1 MSKKDRLKKQS
12 LKQLEAKKAAARDE
26 ENERRSAGES
36 NAAKK
41 LRRSAKTHNGAET
54 LIIKL
59 LMCVPFIWSGI
70 CYNIIFLVG
79 ISMDQIREVPKR
91 MAVYL
96 GVGALICLAGLIFAF
111 LSKYI
116 VQFALIFIGSMMFMH
131 SARFIVG
138 KAQELISAGHG
149 LTETQLGLASKWRWG
164 LYPILLM
171 TALSTA
177 LMLIYLLRRR
187 AARIRRRREFDNSPT
202 KSIIG

>member
-12 LKQLEAKKAAARDE
+12 IAQIEAKKAAARDE
-26 ENERRSAGES
+26 ENERRTAGES
-36 NAAKK
+36 AAAKK
-41 LRRSAKTHNGAET
+41 LRRSARKNNSAIT
-54 LIIKL
+54 LVLKL

-70 CYNIIFLVG
+70 CYDLIFLVG
-79 ISMDQIREVPKR
+79 ISMDQMPDVPKR
-91 MAVYL
+91 MGVYL
-96 GVGALICLAGLIFAF
+96 GVGALICFVGLIFAF

-116 VQFALIFIGSMMFMH
+116 VQFALIFTGSMMFMH

-138 KAQELISAGHG
+138 KVQELISANHG

-171 TALSTA
+171 TVLSAA
-177 LMLIYLLRRR
+177 LMTIYLLRVH
-187 AARIRRRREFDNSPT
+187 AAKRRRQREFDNSPT

>member
-12 LKQLEAKKAAARDE
+12 LQQLEAKKAAAREE
-26 ENERRSAGES
+26 ENERKSAGES
-36 NAAKK
+36 TAAKK
-41 LRRSAKTHNGAET
+41 LRRSAKKHNGTET

-70 CYNIIFLVG
+70 CYNVIFLFG
-79 ISMDQIREVPKR
+79 ISMDEVQDVPKR
-91 MAVYL
+91 MAIYL

-116 VQFALIFIGSMMFMH
+116 VQFALIFTGSMMFMH
-131 SARFIVG
+131 AARFIVG
-138 KAQELISAGHG
+138 KAQELIAAGHG
-149 LTETQLGLASKWRWG
+149 LTDNQLGLASKWRWG

-171 TALSTA
+171 TALSAA
-177 LMLIYLLRRR
+177 LMIIYLLRVR
-187 AARIRRRREFDNSPT
+187 AARVRLRRERDNAPT

>member
-12 LKQLEAKKAAARDE
+12 LQQLEAKKAARQEE
-26 ENERRSAGES
+26 ENERKTAGES
-36 NAAKK
+36 SAAKK
-41 LRRSAKTHNGAET
+41 LRRNAKKHNGAET
-54 LIIKL
+54 LILKI

-70 CYNIIFLVG
+70 CYNIIFLMG
-79 ISMDQIREVPKR
+79 ISMDQIQDVPGR
-91 MAVYL
+91 MSVYL

-116 VQFALIFIGSMMFMH
+116 VQFALIFVGSMMFMH
-131 SARFIVG
+131 AARFIVG

-149 LTETQLGLASKWRWG
+149 LTESQMGLASKWRWG
-164 LYPILLM
+164 LYPILVM
-171 TALSTA
+171 TAFSAA

-187 AARIRRRREFDNSPT
+187 AAKLRLRREYDNSPT